1 MGSQGGEAA
10 KKKAMWLY
18 PKVLGFN
25 PSERWGHSACYSHG
39 VVYVFGG
46 CCGGLDFSDVL
57 MLNLDTMVWNTLATT
72 GQGPGPRDSHS
83 AVLVGRQMIVFGGTN
98 GSKKVNDLHILDLG
112 TKEWINPE
120 CKGTPPSPRESH
132 TATLIGDDRIMV
144 FGGSGEE
151 VKGNIPA
158 PRDSHS
164 AVQIGNKLFV
174 YGGDRGDRYHGDV
187 DLAVQGSSPGVRA
200 GHASLYV
207 IGGVGEKHYYID
219 VWVLDVS
226 TCSWTQ
232 LDISGQQPQ
241 GRFSH
246 TAVVTDSDIVIYGGC
261 REDERPLNQLLVL
274 QPGAEHPN
282 GRHNI
287 SMCKIFGQHWN
298 QEKRR
303 FLPGAEDI
311 STMFPGNN
319 EIVRKGSYE
328 SEESKQPFQFSSEDK
343 NYKFKGMEIDLEQ
356 EEHSLSFSQHS
367 SSSQSDQEQIPVQK
381 SVDSLTSCK
390 GLDFFRH
397 INRIPRNYQADD
409 AASNQKQLRPVVRK
423 TRHSLQISRE
433 HKRDEQYVH
442 GRFGRQG
449 TPVPAMER
457 RPMESGSIQNLVGA
471 EVRGKVDGAFDA
483 GLLMTATINGKIFR
497 GVLFSP
503 APGFVSRGAILAQNH
518 ASPATQ
524 IPIVHQFP
532 NSNHIDSLKP
542 SHHPTTFSVQESS
555 HSFQQNQMSR
565 TYPVIRAAPSL
576 AKDSN
581 PRSDLQGVVLTL
593 GGPASGHASRVGQ
606 SSYSEL
612 QSGCFVLTIRA
623 IVNFLQ
629 YYELERHFDLD
640 LSLLSVN

>member
-144 FGGSGEE
+144 FGGSGEGEANYLNDLHVLDFKSMRWTSPE

-164 AVQIGNKLFV
+164 AVEIGNKLFV
-174 YGGDRGDRYHGDV
+174 YGGDRGDSNDNGFDFFNSLLCK
-187 DLAVQGSSPGVRA
+187 DLHLVFEQ
-200 GHASLYV
+200 LYI
-207 IGGVGEKHYYID
+207 IGGVGGKHYYID

-226 TCSWTQ
+226 TCSWSQ

-303 FLPGAEDI
+303 FLPGAEHI

-328 SEESKQPFQFSSEDK
+328 SEELKQPFQFSSDNLHHK
-343 NYKFKGMEIDLEQ
+343 KRRTTNSKVWEIDLEQ

-397 INRIPRNYQADD
+397 INKIPRNYQADD
-409 AASNQKQLRPVVRK
+409 GASNQKQLRPVVQR
-423 TRHSLQISRE
+423 TRHSLQISGE
-433 HKRDEQYVH
+433 HKRAEQYVH
-442 GRFGRQG
+442 ARFGRQG
-449 TPVPAMER
+449 TLVPAMER
-457 RPMESGSIQNLVGA
+457 RPMESWSIQNLVGA

-483 GLLMTATINGKIFR
+483 GLLMTATVNGKIFR

-518 ASPATQ
+518 ASTATQ

-532 NSNHIDSLKP
+532 NSNHIDSSKP

-555 HSFQQNQMSR
+555 HSFRQTQMTR

-576 AKDSN
+576 AKESN

-593 GGPASGHASRVGQ
+593 GGPASGH
-606 SSYSEL
+606 L
-612 QSGCFVLTIRA
+612 
-623 IVNFLQ
+623 
-629 YYELERHFDLD
+629 
-640 LSLLSVN
+640 

>member
-83 AVLVGRQMIVFGGTN
+83 AVLVGRQMIVFGGTT

-144 FGGSGEE
+144 FGGSGEGEANYLNDLHVLDLKSMRWTSPE
-151 VKGNIPA
+151 VEGNIPA

-200 GHASLYV
+200 GHASVNIGTKLYV

-328 SEESKQPFQFSSEDK
+328 SEESKQPFQFSS
-343 NYKFKGMEIDLEQ
+343 G
-356 EEHSLSFSQHS
+356 SF
-367 SSSQSDQEQIPVQK
+367 
-381 SVDSLTSCK
+381 
-390 GLDFFRH
+390 
-397 INRIPRNYQADD
+397 N
-409 AASNQKQLRPVVRK
+409 
-423 TRHSLQISRE
+423 
-433 HKRDEQYVH
+433 KR
-442 GRFGRQG
+442 
-449 TPVPAMER
+449 
-457 RPMESGSIQNLVGA
+457 NLVL
-471 EVRGKVDGAFDA
+471 R
-483 GLLMTATINGKIFR
+483 L
-497 GVLFSP
+497 
-503 APGFVSRGAILAQNH
+503 
-518 ASPATQ
+518 
-524 IPIVHQFP
+524 
-532 NSNHIDSLKP
+532 
-542 SHHPTTFSVQESS
+542 
-555 HSFQQNQMSR
+555 R
-565 TYPVIRAAPSL
+565 T
-576 AKDSN
+576 
-581 PRSDLQGVVLTL
+581 
-593 GGPASGHASRVGQ
+593 
-606 SSYSEL
+606 
-612 QSGCFVLTIRA
+612 
-623 IVNFLQ
+623 
-629 YYELERHFDLD
+629 
-640 LSLLSVN
+640 

>member
-1 MGSQGGEAA
+1 
-10 KKKAMWLY
+10 
-18 PKVLGFN
+18 
-25 PSERWGHSACYSHG
+25 
-39 VVYVFGG
+39 
-46 CCGGLDFSDVL
+46 
-57 MLNLDTMVWNTLATT
+57 
-72 GQGPGPRDSHS
+72 
-83 AVLVGRQMIVFGGTN
+83 
-98 GSKKVNDLHILDLG
+98 
-112 TKEWINPE
+112 
-120 CKGTPPSPRESH
+120 
-132 TATLIGDDRIMV
+132 MV
-144 FGGSGEE
+144 FGGSGEGEANYLNDLHVLDLKSMRWTSPE

-164 AVQIGNKLFV
+164 AVEIGNKLLV

-200 GHASLYV
+200 GHASV
-207 IGGVGEKHYYID
+207 NIGTKALILRCYFFQFLAFKKRFN
-219 VWVLDVS
+219 VLFM
-226 TCSWTQ
+226 
-232 LDISGQQPQ
+232 QPQ

-328 SEESKQPFQFSSEDK
+328 SEESKQPFQFSSDTLHHK
-343 NYKFKGMEIDLEQ
+343 KRRTTNSKVWEIDLEQ

-397 INRIPRNYQADD
+397 INKIPRNYQADD

-457 RPMESGSIQNLVGA
+457 KPMESGSIQILVGA

-483 GLLMTATINGKIFR
+483 GLLMTATVNGKIFR

-524 IPIVHQFP
+524 IPIVHQFQ

-542 SHHPTTFSVQESS
+542 SYHPTTFSVQEPG
-555 HSFQQNQMSR
+555 HSFRQTQMTR
-565 TYPVIRAAPSL
+565 TYPVIGAAPSL
-576 AKDSN
+576 AKESN

-593 GGPASGHASRVGQ
+593 GGSKCVGN
-606 SSYSEL
+606 
-612 QSGCFVLTIRA
+612 CKFTAVLRPGET
-623 IVNFLQ
+623 F
-629 YYELERHFDLD
+629 
-640 LSLLSVN
+640 